1 MIEVRTFNVDYRV
14 EGKRLHGICRWI
26 GNSLQVE
33 MTAPFRGFVSH
44 CHFNY
49 DKLRLTEGNVEGWA
63 KHELKAIYMD
73 IRTVADNEDDYQ
85 YLKYRYRLNRFQ
97 VIRKQVELVKAY
109 KDLEMLLS
117 QKKISKRD
125 FRMQQWLLMDA
136 FAHIEKQI

>member
-1 MIEVRTFNVDYRV
+1 M
-14 EGKRLHGICRWI
+14 
-26 GNSLQVE
+26 
-33 MTAPFRGFVSH
+33 
-44 CHFNY
+44 
-49 DKLRLTEGNVEGWA
+49 RLTEGNVEGWA
-63 KHELKAIYMD
+63 RRGLKEIYLD

-109 KDLEMLLS
+109 KDLEMALS

-136 FAHIEKQI
+136 FSHTEKQV

>member
-1 MIEVRTFNVDYRV
+1 MIEIRTFNVDYRV
-14 EGKRLHGICRWI
+14 EGRRIHGICRWVA
-26 GNSLQVE
+26 NTLQVE
-33 MTAPFRGFVSH
+33 MTSPFRGFTTH
-44 CHFNY
+44 YHFDYN
-49 DKLRLTEGNVEGWA
+49 KLRLTEGNVEGWA
-63 KHELKAIYMD
+63 RHGLKEIYLD
-73 IRTVADNEDDYQ
+73 IRTVAYNEEDYQ

-125 FRMQQWLLMDA
+125 FRMQQWLILDA